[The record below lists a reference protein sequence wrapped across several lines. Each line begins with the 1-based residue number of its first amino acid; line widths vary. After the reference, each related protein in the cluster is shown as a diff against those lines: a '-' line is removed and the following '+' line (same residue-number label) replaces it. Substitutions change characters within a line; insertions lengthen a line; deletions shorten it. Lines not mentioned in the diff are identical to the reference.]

1 MSRHRFASV
10 AALAIV
16 MAAFTVPAA
25 GAADPDP
32 SPAVVYQSGDD
43 AVVATASG
51 EELTRIPVL
60 FHPTL
65 DGNVVAGEGVG
76 GGVGIAQTS
85 AFIVV
90 AHDATTGD
98 PLWTVYD
105 ARFPIVLDGGNQ
117 VAFLPDPLGVRDP
130 QVNSLWIAHADGNE
144 RLVVQFANGP
154 GLPGYDPGFEGDN
167 GFLAVSFDEDA
178 STAVVTQGNEVD
190 LFIYD
195 LFAVDVATGEVTRLT
210 DDRKS
215 RSPAMAPGGDRVVF
229 GRDVET
235 CEEGYIKASDLV
247 IIDADA
253 GGERTLFEGACTSWI
268 HNARWISDSEVI
280 AFWWH
285 DRQDGKRLKDLVL
298 LNVDTGEISGLTLGA
313 KPWWFTVDRETE
325 TIAYMSGSRLGVT
338 LLDVRTR
345 EMTRGATDA
354 WLPSMSGDHQWP

>member
-117 VAFLPDPLGVRDP
+117 VAFLPDPLTGLDVTAEHHPVAAGRHGRRP
-130 QVNSLWIAHADGNE
+130 ALP
-144 RLVVQFANGP
+144 VVGEP
-154 GLPGYDPGFEGDN
+154 GHLPGGHIHGEEVVDEQIDLVALGDDGRAGVLIEGDCQ
-167 GFLAVSFDEDA
+167 E
-178 STAVVTQGNEVD
+178 AVVAFEAGV
-190 LFIYD
+190 
-195 LFAVDVATGEVTRLT
+195 VAG
-210 DDRKS
+210 
-215 RSPAMAPGGDRVVF
+215 
-229 GRDVET
+229 
-235 CEEGYIKASDLV
+235 
-247 IIDADA
+247 
-253 GGERTLFEGACTSWI
+253 
-268 HNARWISDSEVI
+268 
-280 AFWWH
+280 
-285 DRQDGKRLKDLVL
+285 
-298 LNVDTGEISGLTLGA
+298 
-313 KPWWFTVDRETE
+313 
-325 TIAYMSGSRLGVT
+325 
-338 LLDVRTR
+338 
-345 EMTRGATDA
+345 
-354 WLPSMSGDHQWP
+354 